1 MRNEPTMS
9 EDIFELA
16 TTIRRRFSD
25 GDARLPILPEAVI
38 EVRKIVQD
46 ESKGAADIAR
56 VIGSDT
62 TFSTTV
68 LRIANSARFKTGNH
82 EIRNLSMAIQ
92 RLGGRRTLQLMTA
105 ISSQLHLAVKD
116 KALQTLLRQSAKHS
130 LLVAVAAQHLAKLV
144 GSVDAEEA
152 FMAGMLFDV
161 GVSAIVCA
169 VPEELSKCSAEESQH
184 ILRLLHRE
192 MGGRLLTYW
201 EMPDSFISL
210 ASHHGVESDDRPREN
225 LIDVIDSVQFMLA
238 DTGHQLPFD
247 DVPEGVD
254 ALNYPPMQ
262 RLGLNETHLA
272 AVEIELED
280 GFKELEGVFN
290 L

>member
-1 MRNEPTMS
+1 MKKDT
-9 EDIFELA
+9 FELA
-16 TTIRRRFSD
+16 SEIRRRFRD
-25 GDARLPILPEAVI
+25 GDARLPVLPEAVI
-38 EVRKIVQD
+38 QVRKIVKD

-56 VIGSDT
+56 VIGADT

-68 LRIANSARFKTGNH
+68 LRIANSARFKKGSH

-105 ISSQLHLAVKD
+105 ISSQLHLAVRD
-116 KALQTLLRQSAKHS
+116 RGLQTLLRKSAKHS

-144 GSVDAEEA
+144 GSVDPEEA

-161 GVSAIVCA
+161 GISAIVCA
-169 VPEELSKCSAEESQH
+169 VPDDLAKCSLEENHQ
-184 ILRLLHRE
+184 ILRQLHRE

-201 EMPDSFISL
+201 DMPDSFISL

-225 LIDVIDSVQFMLA
+225 LIDLIDAVQFMLA
-238 DTGHQLPFD
+238 DSNHELPFD

-280 GFKELEGVFN
+280 GFKELEGIFN
-290 L
+290 F

>member
-1 MRNEPTMS
+1 MS
-9 EDIFELA
+9 NDTFELA
-16 TTIRRRFSD
+16 EAIRRRFRD

-38 EVRKIVQD
+38 EVRKIVKD
-46 ESKGAADIAR
+46 EEKGAADIAR

-68 LRIANSARFKTGNH
+68 LRIANSARFKSGSH

-116 KALQTLLRQSAKHS
+116 KTLQSLLRESAKHA

-144 GSVDAEEA
+144 GSVDPEEA
-152 FMAGMLFDV
+152 FMAGMMFDV

-169 VPEELSKCSAEESQH
+169 VPEELASRSLEENHQVLSQ
-184 ILRLLHRE
+184 LHRE

-225 LIDVIDSVQFMLA
+225 LIDLIDSVQFMLA
-238 DTGHQLPFD
+238 DTGHKPPFD
-247 DVPEGVD
+247 DVPEGID
-254 ALNYPPMQ
+254 ALHYPPMQ

-280 GFKELEGVFN
+280 GFEELQGIFS

>member
-1 MRNEPTMS
+1 MS
-9 EDIFELA
+9 QDTFELA
-16 TTIRRRFSD
+16 TEIRRRFRE

-46 ESKGAADIAR
+46 EEKGAADIAR
-56 VIGSDT
+56 VIGNDT

-68 LRIANSARFKTGNH
+68 LRIANSARFKTGSH

-105 ISSQLHLAVKD
+105 ISAQLHLAVKD
-116 KALQTLLRQSAKHS
+116 RALQTLLRESTKHS
-130 LLVAVAAQHLAKLV
+130 LLVATAAQHMAKLI
-144 GSVDAEEA
+144 GSVDPEEA

-169 VPEELSKCSAEESQH
+169 VPKELASCNIEESHH
-184 ILRLLHRE
+184 ILRELHRE

-225 LIDVIDSVQFMLA
+225 LIDLIDAVQFMLA
-238 DTGHQLPFD
+238 DSDYKSPFD
-247 DVPEGVD
+247 DIPEGVD
-254 ALNYPPMQ
+254 ALHYSPMQ
-262 RLGLNETHLA
+262 RLGINETHLA
-272 AVEIELED
+272 AVEVELED
-280 GFKELEGVFN
+280 GFEELQSIFN
-290 L
+290 LSS

>member
-1 MRNEPTMS
+1 MNT
-9 EDIFELA
+9 DTFELA
-16 TTIRRRFSD
+16 TEIRRRFRD

-38 EVRKIVQD
+38 EVRKIVKD

-56 VIGSDT
+56 VIGADT

-68 LRIANSARFKTGNH
+68 LRIANSARFRTGNH
-82 EIRNLSMAIQ
+82 EIRNLSIAIQ

-116 KALQTLLRQSAKHS
+116 KSLQKLLRESAKHS

-144 GSVDAEEA
+144 GSVDPEEA

-169 VPEELSKCSAEESQH
+169 VPEDLGKCSSEESHH
-184 ILRLLHRE
+184 ILRQLHRE

-225 LIDVIDSVQFMLA
+225 LIDLIDAVQFMLA
-238 DTGHQLPFD
+238 DSGHSLPFD
-247 DVPEGVD
+247 DVPEAID
-254 ALNYPPMQ
+254 ALHYPPMQ

-280 GFKELEGVFN
+280 GMEELQGIFN
-290 L
+290 F

>member
-1 MRNEPTMS
+1 MNRDT
-9 EDIFELA
+9 FELA
-16 TTIRRRFSD
+16 TEIRRRFRD

-38 EVRKIVQD
+38 KVRKIIRNEQQ
-46 ESKGAADIAR
+46 GAADIAR
-56 VIGSDT
+56 VIAADT

-68 LRIANSARFKTGNH
+68 LRITNSARFKAGSH
-82 EIRNLSMAIQ
+82 EIRNLPMAIQ

-116 KALQTLLRQSAKHS
+116 KALQALLRESAQHS
-130 LLVAVAAQHLAKLV
+130 LLVAVASQHLARLV
-144 GSVDAEEA
+144 GSVDPEEA

-169 VPEELSKCSAEESQH
+169 VPDEIAACDHEQSH
-184 ILRLLHRE
+184 DILRQLHRE

-201 EMPDSFISL
+201 EMPDSFIAL
-210 ASHHGVESDDRPREN
+210 ASHHGVEADDRPREN
-225 LIDVIDSVQFMLA
+225 LIDVIDSVQFLLA
-238 DTGHQLPFD
+238 GSGHKLPFD

-254 ALNYPPMQ
+254 ALHYPPMQ

-272 AVEIELED
+272 AVEVELED
-280 GFKELEGVFN
+280 GFEEMQGLFSV
-290 L
+290 

>member
-1 MRNEPTMS
+1 MNRDAYAIAEK
-9 EDIFELA
+9 
-16 TTIRRRFSD
+16 IRRCFRD
-25 GDARLPILPEAVI
+25 GDARLPVLPEAVI

-46 ESKGAADIAR
+46 ERKGAADIAR
-56 VIGSDT
+56 VIAKDT

-68 LRIANSARFKTGNH
+68 LRIANSARFKGGSY
-82 EIRNLSMAIQ
+82 EIRNLPMAIQ

-116 KALQTLLRQSAKHS
+116 RDLQTLLRESTQHS

-144 GSVDAEEA
+144 GGVDPEEA
-152 FMAGMLFDV
+152 CMAGMLFDV
-161 GVSAIVCA
+161 GVAAIICA
-169 VPEELSKCSAEESQH
+169 VPDEIAACGDEQSHK
-184 ILRLLHRE
+184 ILRQLHRE

-201 EMPDSFISL
+201 EMPDAFIAL

-225 LIDVIDSVQFMLA
+225 LIDVIDSVQFLLA
-238 DTGHQLPFD
+238 GNGHKPPFD

-254 ALNYPPMQ
+254 ALHYPPMQ

-272 AVEIELED
+272 AVEVELED
-280 GFKELEGVFN
+280 GLEEMQRIFSI
-290 L
+290 